1 MLDFNSNEEVF
12 TYLEGFCFGFPQQ
25 NYPIEET
32 E

>member
-12 TYLEGFCFGFPQQ
+12 TYLEGFWFGFLQQ
-25 NYPIEET
+25 NYPVEET